1 MLTAATN
8 TNCQPHA
15 WRLGNKHT
23 DCITTGTQTTLTAHT
38 SRSFAWSLVWLTQV
52 IIALLLGIWSGA
64 VLTCSFNPLTAFL
77 RTFDT
82 YFVGAFTGEGNAAV
96 LLFTFLL
103 GGTIGL
109 VQRSGGA
116 LGLANAL
123 KRFMGNTKRRIHSRL
138 LVFAAMSP
146 LPRQPTT
153 TMLLYFSCWLGVCFF
168 R

>member
-1 MLTAATN
+1 M
-8 TNCQPHA
+8 
-15 WRLGNKHT
+15 
-23 DCITTGTQTTLTAHT
+23 I
-38 SRSFAWSLVWLTQV
+38 V
-52 IIALLLGIWSGA
+52 ALLVGIWTGALLVSG
-64 VLTCSFNPLTAFL
+64 FNPLSAFL

-109 VQRSGGA
+109 VQKSGGA

-123 KRFMGNTKRRIHSRL
+123 KRFMGEEGADAVL
-138 LVFAAMSP
+138 D
-146 LPRQPTT
+146 RQ
-153 TMLLYFSCWLGVCFF
+153 SVCSV